1 MIYNIE
7 IEDKKVSTE
16 TVENVGGKH

>member
-7 IEDKKVSTE
+7 IVDKKVSTK